1 MSDPAVKAAKKA
13 IVEKLRNGNYQSI
26 ISWFMDVSESNYASV
41 LGRFGVSMYNA
52 SIEWEENG
60 INYKIES
67 LAALN
72 DTPGFTSAQLAD
84 VIEYFY

>member
-1 MSDPAVKAAKKA
+1 MSDTAVKAAKKA
-13 IVEKLRNGNYQSI
+13 VVEKLRNGNYQSI
-26 ISWFMDVSESNYASV
+26 ISWFMDGRESNYASV
-41 LGRFGVSMYNA
+41 FGRFGINLYNT

-60 INYKIES
+60 ISYKIES

-72 DTPGFTSAQLAD
+72 DTPGFTNSQLAD

>member
-1 MSDPAVKAAKKA
+1 MSDTAVKAAKKA
-13 IVEKLRNGNYQSI
+13 VVEKLRNGNYAHI
-26 ISWFMDVSESNYASV
+26 IGWFMDVSESNYAGV
-41 LGRFGVSMYNA
+41 LGRFGVSLFNT

-60 INYKIES
+60 VSYKIES

>member
-1 MSDPAVKAAKKA
+1 MSDLALKAAKKVV
-13 IVEKLRNGNYQSI
+13 VENLRNGKYAHI
-26 ISWFMDVSESNYASV
+26 IGWFMDVSESNYASV

-60 INYKIES
+60 VSYKIES

-72 DTPGFTSAQLAD
+72 DTPGFTNSQLAD